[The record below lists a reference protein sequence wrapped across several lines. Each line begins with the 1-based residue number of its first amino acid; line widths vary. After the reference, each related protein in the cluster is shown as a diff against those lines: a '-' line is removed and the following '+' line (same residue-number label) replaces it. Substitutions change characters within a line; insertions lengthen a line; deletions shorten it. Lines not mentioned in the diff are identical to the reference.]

1 MDRPLGSSRV
11 PGQGWDVM
19 TDPNREQI
27 ELWNGVFGPRWV
39 AHQESLD
46 RVWGPLGDATIECAT
61 VLTGERVLDVGCG
74 CGATALQLTERVGP
88 AGSVVGIDVSGPML
102 ARARERAEVLG
113 IANVRFVNAD
123 ASTYT
128 SDVAFNLVFSRAG
141 IMFFRDPIG
150 AFANLRHVLRPG
162 GRLAFVC
169 FRDQGLNPWWTVPL
183 AAVAPIAKPETPA
196 VSDGP
201 GVFSLADAR
210 RLRAVIEQSGFVDA
224 AYNPVDFD
232 LLLGTDIESA
242 TEFSINA
249 GAAAKALASLDGKLR
264 ARGRLAISQ
273 SLSRNAGP
281 NGVTLRAATWIVL
294 ARNPCS

>member
-1 MDRPLGSSRV
+1 
-11 PGQGWDVM
+11 M
-19 TDPNREQI
+19 TDANREQI
-27 ELWNGVFGPRWV
+27 EIWNGVFGHRWV
-39 AHQESLD
+39 THQESLD
-46 RVWGPLGDATIECAT
+46 RIWGPLGDATIERAA
-61 VLTGERVLDVGCG
+61 VLPGERVLDVGCG

-88 AGSVVGIDVSGPML
+88 AGSVIGIDVSGPML
-102 ARARERAEVLG
+102 TRAKERAEVLG

-123 ASTYT
+123 ASTFT
-128 SDVAFNLVFSRAG
+128 SDDAFNLVFSRAG
-141 IMFFRDPIG
+141 IMFFSDPIG
-150 AFANLRHVLRPG
+150 AFSNLRRVLRPG

-183 AAVAPIAKPETPA
+183 AAVAPIARPETPA
-196 VSDGP
+196 ASDGP

-210 RLRAVIEQSGFVDA
+210 HLRAVIEESGFVNA
-224 AYNPVDFD
+224 AYEPVDFD
-232 LLLGTDIESA
+232 LLLGADIELA

-249 GAAAKALASLDGKLR
+249 GAAAKVLAGLDDEVR
-264 ARGRLAISQ
+264 ERGRLAISQ